1 MAKAKIEFLCNACG
15 GNHPKWLGKC
25 PDCGAWDSLERFV
38 VEPSTP
44 GAQHAP
50 WDASSSGPS
59 AGGSG
64 GSHAGA
70 APIESVS
77 DADFSR
83 ISSGVAELD
92 RVLGGGFVP
101 GSAILLGGDPGI
113 GKSTLLLQAAAAL
126 AREGK
131 RVLYASS
138 EESPQQLKLRA
149 TRLSGEGGLAPLG
162 GNLHA
167 MCESSVSRI
176 GEAARRLAPSL
187 VVVDSIQ
194 LVSRPDI
201 AAAPGSITQL
211 RRCCLDLV
219 TLAKST
225 GTVVLIVG
233 HVTKDGAIAG
243 PKLLE
248 HLVDVVL
255 SFEGDRH
262 TALRIVRGVKNR
274 FGSTHEIG
282 IFEMQSE
289 GLVEVES
296 AALGT
301 DASGPRRP
309 GCAMAAAMAGTRGLL
324 AEVQALVAPGL
335 LGAAK
340 RRASG
345 LDTNRLA
352 MLVAV
357 LEKHG
362 GLRLADQDVFV
373 QTVGGMKLTEPALDL
388 AVSLA
393 IAGAFLGRVLAP
405 STVVIGEVGLTGD
418 VRSVAQ
424 LEQRIAEAERRGAEC
439 VIVPAR
445 AQRAANART
454 KCEVRS
460 VATVSDAIALL
471 ELRSHSRE
479 ASTVE
484 SKESAAST
492 HREKGI
498 RAPQSE
504 RS

>member
-1 MAKAKIEFLCNACG
+1 MAKAKVEFLCNACG
-15 GNHPKWLGKC
+15 TNHPKWLGKC
-25 PDCGAWDSLERFV
+25 PDCGAWDSLERFL
-38 VEPSTP
+38 VEPSV
-44 GAQHAP
+44 
-50 WDASSSGPS
+50 
-59 AGGSG
+59 SG
-64 GSHAGA
+64 GSPAWETSGGGLVGAAALQAGA
-70 APIESVS
+70 LPIESVS

-83 ISSGVAELD
+83 VTSGVAELD

-113 GKSTLLLQAAAAL
+113 GKSTLLLQAATAL
-126 AREGK
+126 ARQGK
-131 RVLYASS
+131 CVLYASS

-149 TRLSGEGGLAPLG
+149 NRLAGEAGLGPLG
-162 GNLHA
+162 GRLHA
-167 MCESSVSRI
+167 MCESSVAKI
-176 GEAARRLAPSL
+176 AEAARRLSPAL

-194 LVSRPDI
+194 LVSRPDLT
-201 AAAPGSITQL
+201 ATPGSITQL

-225 GTVVLIVG
+225 GAVVLIVG
-233 HVTKDGAIAG
+233 HVTKDGVIAG

-282 IFEMQSE
+282 IFEMQTE
-289 GLVEVES
+289 GLMEVES

-301 DASGPRRP
+301 DARGPRRP
-309 GCAMAAAMAGTRGLL
+309 GCAVAAAMAGTRGLL

-345 LDTNRLA
+345 LDSNRLA

-405 STVVIGEVGLTGD
+405 STVAIGEVGLTGD
-418 VRSVAQ
+418 VRSVSQ
-424 LEQRIAEAERRGAEC
+424 LEQRIAEAERRGADC
-439 VIVPAR
+439 VIVPSQAHR
-445 AQRAANART
+445 
-454 KCEVRS
+454 VRS
-460 VATVSDAIALL
+460 ARGSCVVRTVATLSDAIALL
-471 ELRSHSRE
+471 ETRSGDRQANDARARRSCAERPGKPE
-479 ASTVE
+479 STP
-484 SKESAAST
+484 T
-492 HREKGI
+492 
-498 RAPQSE
+498 
-504 RS
+504 

>member
-15 GNHPKWLGKC
+15 ANHPKWLGKC
-25 PDCGAWDSLERFV
+25 PDCGAWDSLEKFV
-38 VEPSTP
+38 VEAGVAGVSS
-44 GAQHAP
+44 AP
-50 WDASSSGPS
+50 WDPNAVGVGASAARVGV
-59 AGGSG
+59 ALGST
-64 GSHAGA
+64 
-70 APIESVS
+70 PIEQVS
-77 DADFSR
+77 DVDFSR

-126 AREGK
+126 ARSGK
-131 RVLYASS
+131 HVLYASS

-149 TRLSGEGGLAPLG
+149 TRLAGELGLAPLG
-162 GNLHA
+162 GRLHA
-167 MCESSVSRI
+167 MCESSVTRI
-176 GEAARRLAPSL
+176 AEAARRLSPAL

-194 LVSRPDI
+194 LVSRPDLT
-201 AAAPGSITQL
+201 AAPGSITQL
-211 RRCCLDLV
+211 RRCCFDLV
-219 TLAKST
+219 TLAKTT
-225 GTVVLIVG
+225 GAVVLIVG
-233 HVTKDGAIAG
+233 HVTKDGVIAG

-282 IFEMQSE
+282 IFEMQAE
-289 GLVEVES
+289 GLIEVES
-296 AALGT
+296 TTLGT

-309 GCAMAAAMAGTRGLL
+309 GCAVAAAMAGTRGLL

-345 LDTNRLA
+345 IDTNRLA

-357 LEKHG
+357 LERHA

-393 IAGAFLGRVLAP
+393 ISGAFLGRVLAP

-424 LEQRIAEAERRGAEC
+424 LEQRIAEAERRGAGC
-439 VIVPAR
+439 VIIPSR
-445 AQRAANART
+445 AQRPAHARDG
-454 KCEVRS
+454 CEVKC
-460 VATVSDAIALL
+460 VATVAEALL
-471 ELRSHSRE
+471 LLEPRSTAPHDTGSITTRQRSPRE
-479 ASTVE
+479 
-484 SKESAAST
+484 
-492 HREKGI
+492 H
-498 RAPQSE
+498 QSE
-504 RS
+504 RAS

>member
-1 MAKAKIEFLCNACG
+1 M
-15 GNHPKWLGKC
+15 
-25 PDCGAWDSLERFV
+25 
-38 VEPSTP
+38 
-44 GAQHAP
+44 P
-50 WDASSSGPS
+50 WDATGVGLTA
-59 AGGSG
+59 AGGMQI
-64 GSHAGA
+64 GA
-70 APIESVS
+70 VAIEQVS
-77 DADFSR
+77 DADFAR
-83 ISSGVAELD
+83 MTSGVAELD
-92 RVLGGGFVP
+92 RVLGGGFVQ

-113 GKSTLLLQAAAAL
+113 GKSTLLLQAAAAI
-126 AREGK
+126 ARQGK
-131 RVLYASS
+131 SVLYASS

-149 TRLSGEGGLAPLG
+149 TRLSGEAGLAPLG
-162 GNLHA
+162 GRLHA
-167 MCESSVSRI
+167 MCESSI
-176 GEAARRLAPSL
+176 AKIAEAARRLSPAL

-194 LVSRPDI
+194 LVARPDI
-201 AAAPGSITQL
+201 SAAPGSITQL

-225 GTVVLIVG
+225 GAVVLIVG
-233 HVTKDGAIAG
+233 HVTKDGVIAG

-296 AALGT
+296 ASLGT
-301 DASGPRRP
+301 DARGPRRP
-309 GCAMAAAMAGTRGLL
+309 GCAVAAAMAGTRGLL

-345 LDTNRLA
+345 IDSNRLA

-405 STVVIGEVGLTGD
+405 STVAIGEVGLTGD

-424 LEQRIAEAERRGAEC
+424 LEQRIAEAQRRGADC
-439 VIVPAR
+439 VIVPPQASR
-445 AQRAANART
+445 GKGVRGSCAVRT
-454 KCEVRS
+454 
-460 VATVSDAIALL
+460 VATLSDAIALL
-471 ELRSHSRE
+471 EVRSRDRSTEPQGLRGAVIE
-479 ASTVE
+479 
-484 SKESAAST
+484 
-492 HREKGI
+492 
-498 RAPQSE
+498 RA
-504 RS
+504 